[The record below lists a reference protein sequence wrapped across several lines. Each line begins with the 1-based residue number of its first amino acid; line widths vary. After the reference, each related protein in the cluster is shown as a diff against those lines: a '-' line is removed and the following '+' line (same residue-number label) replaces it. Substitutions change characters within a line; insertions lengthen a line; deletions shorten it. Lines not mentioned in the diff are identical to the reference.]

1 MTEKE
6 LERIY
11 NEAYKPVYWTA
22 MQLLK
27 NESDA
32 EDIVQDIEIP
42 HGLFSAPLAGVSD
55 HPFRRICRA
64 EGVLRHAHLL
74 SAAEAVELMGLLR
87 LGAAMGITRGIRVEV
102 LNSLLTEAMPA
113 TLTLGV
119 EPPPKNQTEEDALRA
134 RVVKDR
140 VFGDT

>member
-1 MTEKE
+1 MRSDALTV
-6 LERIY
+6 R
-11 NEAYKPVYWTA
+11 APA
-22 MQLLK
+22 MQAQFIETFILLTMNHQCLIATK
-27 NESDA
+27 SN
-32 EDIVQDIEIP
+32 
-42 HGLFSAPLAGVSD
+42 
-55 HPFRRICRA
+55 RICRA
-64 EGVLRHAHLL
+64 EGLLRHAHLL

-102 LNSLLTEAMPA
+102 LTSLLTEAMPA

-134 RVVKDR
+134 RVVKER